1 MHNKNILY
9 FTKIFLAIFVIS
21 FILDKITYFTLNKV
35 SDSVYTGQG
44 IGKLN
49 HFLKIKDSKDL
60 IVFGSSRAN
69 RHFEIS
75 ELSAN
80 GYNIGMDGRKI
91 AYPATLLKTLPKNKK
106 QTIIFNV
113 DIPYMLDP
121 DYNGKDLDALYT
133 KYNRN
138 EIIRDNIDKYKQTN
152 PFQKVFWCVGYNG
165 YVVSILYNFIF
176 KKYDYTKYDGYDA
189 NKISPSQQENLKKLI
204 QKTPTEKCGKN
215 LKVNKITVQIFKDI
229 SEFCKANNKTLIFV
243 ASPLYLDDCK
253 EDDVLV
259 ANFMKENHYIYL
271 DYTDFFK
278 NNNSLTYWKDMRHL
292 SGIGAHN
299 FSKQLAIDLN
309 QYLKK

>member
-1 MHNKNILY
+1 MQKKNIIY

-21 FILDKITYFTLNKV
+21 FVLDKIAYFTLNKI
-35 SDSVYTGQG
+35 SDKVYTGQG

-69 RHFEIS
+69 RHFEIN

-113 DIPYMLDP
+113 DIRYMLDSK
-121 DYNGKDLDALYT
+121 YNGQDLDALKT
-133 KYNRN
+133 KYSRN
-138 EIIRDNIDKYKQTN
+138 TVIKDNINKYKQDN
-152 PFQKVFWCVGYNG
+152 PFQKVFWCIGYNG
-165 YVVSILYNFIF
+165 YIVSILYNYLFP
-176 KKYDYTKYDGYDA
+176 KYNYKSYDGYDA
-189 NKISPSQQENLKKLI
+189 NEISPSQQENLRKLI
-204 QKTPTEKCGKN
+204 QKTPPEECDKTP
-215 LKVNKITVQIFKDI
+215 KINAITIQVFKDI
-229 SEFCKANNKTLIFV
+229 SEFCKANNKNLIFV
-243 ASPLYLDDCK
+243 ASPIYVDDCK
-253 EDDVLV
+253 EDNILV
-259 ANFMKENHYIYL
+259 ADFMKENHYIYL

-278 NNNSLTYWKDMRHL
+278 SNNSLTYWKDMSHL
-292 SGIGAHN
+292 SGIGAHA

-309 QYLKK
+309 KYLKK